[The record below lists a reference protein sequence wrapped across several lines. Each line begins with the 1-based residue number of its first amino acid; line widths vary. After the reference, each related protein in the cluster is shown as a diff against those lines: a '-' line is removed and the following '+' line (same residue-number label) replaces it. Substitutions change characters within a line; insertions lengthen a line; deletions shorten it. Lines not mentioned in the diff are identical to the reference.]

1 MNFTLDGKDTVPGLS
16 RHIPAG
22 TGDRANC
29 ISAHEDMIASP
40 VNATLTHHDG
50 DGEGETRAAVSLL
63 LATAVVKLAG
73 WIYPTGRLPV
83 EEMYANI
90 MDGSEFTGGF
100 TWSLICAAA
109 IAALGLFTNSSVML
123 VASMLISPM

>member
-1 MNFTLDGKDTVPGLS
+1 MARRGVVTSGRLDELLRDLERECVEGKDGRGWLGTRHGTVTVLDVTVANPKPLD
-16 RHIPAG
+16 RPAWEF
-22 TGDRANC
+22 AQQHC
-29 ISAHEDMIASP
+29 
-40 VNATLTHHDG
+40 
-50 DGEGETRAAVSLL
+50 
-63 LATAVVKLAG
+63 LAG

>member
-1 MNFTLDGKDTVPGLS
+1 MGTRHGTVTVLDVTVAKPTPLDRPAWKFAQ
-16 RHIPAG
+16 RH
-22 TGDRANC
+22 C
-29 ISAHEDMIASP
+29 
-40 VNATLTHHDG
+40 
-50 DGEGETRAAVSLL
+50 
-63 LATAVVKLAG
+63 LAG

-83 EEMYANI
+83 EEIYANI

-100 TWSLICAAA
+100 AWSLICAAA